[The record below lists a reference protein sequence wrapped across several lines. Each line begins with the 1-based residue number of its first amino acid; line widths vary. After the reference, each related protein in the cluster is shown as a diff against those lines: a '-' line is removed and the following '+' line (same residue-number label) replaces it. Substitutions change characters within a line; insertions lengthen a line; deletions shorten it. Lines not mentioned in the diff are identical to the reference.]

1 MLNLSFSA
9 ITTATATT
17 PPSSGDVE
25 GVIVVVEL
33 TAAAQSFKLLHYEPE
48 ERQRER
54 ERERERESARESER
68 ETSNSTAR
76 TRGQDPRPR
85 DPNDS

>member
-48 ERQRER
+48 ERER
-54 ERERERESARESER
+54 ERSRDGESER
-68 ETSNSTAR
+68 ESSNNTAR
-76 TRGQDPRPR
+76 TRGQDPRHQ
-85 DPNDS
+85 DPKDS